1 MRELA
6 RSRVSQIL
14 CLGHLMAEPDYLVQ
28 QLRICRKGHILL
40 LYGRIDEG
48 CLIGISLAASIVL
61 AVLLVLFL
69 LLPILQNKV
78 EADTFFQDKLYALL
92 SDTMS
97 EFTSSVGAHGAL
109 IEKESMPQK
118 YWS

>member
-1 MRELA
+1 
-6 RSRVSQIL
+6 
-14 CLGHLMAEPDYLVQ
+14 MAEPDYLVQ

-61 AVLLVLFL
+61 AILLVLFL
-69 LLPILQNKV
+69 LLPILHNKV
-78 EADTFFQDKLYALL
+78 DADTFFQDKLYALL

-97 EFTSSVGAHGAL
+97 EFYKFCRCT
-109 IEKESMPQK
+109 
-118 YWS
+118 WSLDREGIHATEVLVVSILLKQLHDRLV